1 MEITRKLLSAIFEY
15 RALTGEITHKH
26 KPRVMFDTDKGH
38 KVANKRLE
46 GTQAT
51 IKRNGGRLYCLVG
64 KKPVRAVA
72 VALACMGINESDV
85 LSIRYVDGNDKNLA
99 WDNIDARLK
108 TDDTKLAVTVSND
121 AEVTINAVS
130 KFTNTREAERVQR
143 KIELLLKKYGFKGI
157 NNE

>member
-1 MEITRKLLSAIFEY
+1 MQITRKLLASIFEY

-26 KPRVMFDTDKGH
+26 KPRIMFDTDKGC

-64 KKPVRAVA
+64 KKPVRAVT
-72 VALACMGINESDV
+72 VALACMGIDEADV
-85 LSIRYVDGNDKNLA
+85 LSVRYVDGNDKNLA

-108 TDDTKLAVTVSND
+108 TDDTKLAVTVSD
-121 AEVTINAVS
+121 AAQVTINAVS
-130 KFTNTREAERVQR
+130 KFTNIREAERVQR
-143 KIELLLKKYGFKGI
+143 KVELLLKKYGFKGLG
-157 NNE
+157 NE